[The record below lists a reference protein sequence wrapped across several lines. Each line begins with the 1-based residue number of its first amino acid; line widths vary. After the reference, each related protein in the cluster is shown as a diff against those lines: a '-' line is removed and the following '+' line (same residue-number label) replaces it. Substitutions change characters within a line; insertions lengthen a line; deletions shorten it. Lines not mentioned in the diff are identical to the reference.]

1 MGGRSLWLEWARGP
15 SSAAKTDLASCRLG
29 NSTVGIFRTWEN
41 TIWK

>member
-1 MGGRSLWLEWARGP
+1 MWGRSLWLDWQGDR
-15 SSAAKTDLASCRLG
+15 AAKTDLASCRLG

>member
-1 MGGRSLWLEWARGP
+1 MGAMGGRSLWLEWARGP
-15 SSAAKTDLASCRLG
+15 SSAAKTDLG